1 MKLIYVAHPFS
12 GKAENVEKAE
22 RILRQLMREYP
33 DYVFYSPLHATGY
46 YYHDVPYDKGMEH
59 CLEMLRRCDELWLC
73 EGWEDSRGCSIEY
86 SFAKGMGMPI
96 CEVRKGEL
104 PKLEP
109 LDPIGVKEVSDK

>member
-33 DYVFYSPLHATGY
+33 DYVFYSPLHAMGY

-86 SFAKGMGMPI
+86 SYAKGTGIPI
-96 CEVRKGEL
+96 REVTKGEL

-109 LDPIGVKEVSDK
+109 LEPIEVNEVSDK